1 MMNTGEPDEIHT
13 KTEVAMII
21 VGLGI
26 MAIFLMIV
34 L

>member
-1 MMNTGEPDEIHT
+1 MNTGEPDEIHT
-13 KTEVAMII
+13 KTEVVMIV